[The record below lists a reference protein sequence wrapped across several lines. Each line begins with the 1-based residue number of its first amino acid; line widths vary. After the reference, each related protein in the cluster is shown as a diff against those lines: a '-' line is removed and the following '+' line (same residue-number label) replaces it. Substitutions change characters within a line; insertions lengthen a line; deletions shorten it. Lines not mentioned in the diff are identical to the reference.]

1 MRNKLDD
8 LAETTNKVKEKLKG
22 SVDKDKAMD
31 EEDVIPK
38 YDPLLQEEPF
48 LATNKASGR
57 KYIEGIHLLSGK
69 IDLELVMEWIEEME
83 NHFLVWRSLWGLEIK
98 SRKIKIDGNYSQLMK
113 IYLIKRRKGR
123 KEANS

>member
-22 SVDKDKAMD
+22 SVDKDKEMD

-83 NHFLVWRSLWGLEIK
+83 NHFLV
-98 SRKIKIDGNYSQLMK
+98 
-113 IYLIKRRKGR
+113 
-123 KEANS
+123 